1 MAEETTKKTTARKP
15 KATKPVEEP
24 VVDMNAMAQQMQQM
38 MAIMAQQQQMIA
50 QLSQQAQQTQKE
62 ESVES
67 ESKPKNT
74 RVRKTVE
81 DRGMTRQALRR
92 KYKDADIYLTS
103 VFKGSLAFDGKTES
117 TVWSQYGDVQ
127 PISIGDL
134 LLMDAKPVYLHTPWL
149 MLDEYENDEETLD
162 DVISCLG
169 LEQHYRKLYI
179 IQELEENINN
189 VDLEELSKIVE
200 DAEGSS
206 LVYDITAIIQSK
218 INSGEIDNYRLVSE
232 FERIVGRTFN
242 K

>member
-74 RVRKTVE
+74 RGR
-81 DRGMTRQALRR
+81 TRQALRC
-92 KYKDADIYLTS
+92 KYKDTDIYLTS
-103 VFKGSLAFDGKTES
+103 VFKGILAFDGKTES

-162 DVISCLG
+162 DIISCLG